1 MRLRATQR
9 GVSAALVVF
18 EFGFEMGQLFL
29 IKLAGFVV
37 VGALGRGDQI
47 AALLNRALEGLEIL
61 VNRLGAHDSV
71 SGAQVIQIFV

>member
-1 MRLRATQR
+1 MRLRTTKVGAT
-9 GVSAALVVF
+9 AALVVF
-18 EFGFEMGQLFL
+18 EFGFELGKWFL

-37 VGALGRGDQI
+37 VGALGRGDQV